1 MSQDISQPSL
11 TAIGLMSGTSMDG
24 VDAAVVRSDGTR
36 IEAFGPSLTVPYPP
50 AFRDRLR
57 SLIEGGDAAAAD
69 RGAVESELTDL
80 HAEVVAR
87 LLADADDVHA
97 DLIGF
102 HGHTVL
108 HDPEHARTVQI
119 GDGAR
124 LAQRTGLPVVN
135 DFRSADVAAGGQGAP
150 LASILHAAL
159 AQPLP
164 RPVVVLNVG
173 GVANATWIGPSADDL
188 LAFDTGP
195 GNALIDDWMR
205 QETGQA
211 WDTDGRQAAAGVVDE
226 ALVAQWMRN
235 PYFDLA
241 PPKSLDRNDFAAV
254 MRAVA
259 GKSTE
264 DGAATLTAFTIETV
278 AAATRHFPAPP
289 KRWIVCGGGRLNAV
303 LMEGLARRLDAP
315 VEAAEAL
322 GWNGDA
328 IEAQAFAY
336 MAVRAMRGL
345 AISFPGTTGVPRPMT
360 GGQLHQ
366 PQ

>member
-1 MSQDISQPSL
+1 MSQQDSHRPL

-36 IEAFGPSLTVPYPP
+36 IDGFGPSITVPYPA

-57 SLIEGGDAAAAD
+57 SLIERGDAAAAE

-80 HAEVVAR
+80 HAEAVAR
-87 LLADADDVHA
+87 LLADAGDVHA

-108 HDPEHARTVQI
+108 HDPDHARTVQI
-119 GDGAR
+119 GDGTR

-159 AQPLP
+159 VQPLE
-164 RPVVVLNVG
+164 RPVVVLNIG
-173 GVANATWIGPSADDL
+173 GVANATWIGPRGDDL

-205 QETGQA
+205 QQTGRD
-211 WDTDGRQAAAGVVDE
+211 WDAGGRHAAAGVADQ
-226 ALVAQWMRN
+226 ALVAAWMRN

-254 MRAVA
+254 MPAVA

-264 DGAATLTAFTIETV
+264 DGAATLTAFTVESV
-278 AAATRHFPAPP
+278 AAAARHFPAPP

-303 LMEGLARRLDAP
+303 LMDGLAGRLEAP
-315 VEAAEAL
+315 IEAAEAQ

-328 IEAQAFAY
+328 IEAQAFAHL
-336 MAVRAMRGL
+336 AVRSMRGL
-345 AISFPGTTGVPRPMT
+345 AITFPGTTGVPHPMT
-360 GGQLHQ
+360 GGQLHR